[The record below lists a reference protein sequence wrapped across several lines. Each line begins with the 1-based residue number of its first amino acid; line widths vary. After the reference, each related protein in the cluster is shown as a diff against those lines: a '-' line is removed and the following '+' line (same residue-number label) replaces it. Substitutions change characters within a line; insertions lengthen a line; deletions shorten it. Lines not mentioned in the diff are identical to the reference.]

1 MSSKRWVVVCAVGSV
16 AFACAE
22 AEEPGAGAE
31 HTSGGARAGAA
42 SGSAGKLPATAGT
55 ASGGKTGAAGN
66 AGGGRSGAAN
76 GGAAQAGGAGTAG
89 ASKGGA
95 GTAGAGT
102 AGTGGGGGSSSAGSP
117 SGGGGSSTLGCSSDA
132 SAGAAHGGAAGDGN
146 AGSVFFDDFETSL
159 GSGFTTTRGS
169 WAVIDDG
176 SKVYEQS
183 LLDNKLQIAI
193 ADGTCFTDQ
202 IIEAKLKV
210 VDFGGQSNSYA
221 VALLGRVV
229 SPETHY
235 LLALG
240 SDNKL
245 VLRKR
250 VASTSTGAAAIGAAK
265 ALNVVP
271 GTWYD
276 VRLEIVG
283 ASLTGC
289 VGDVCVSGTDSSI
302 ASGGVALATVNTTA
316 RFDDLRVS
324 AP

>member
-1 MSSKRWVVVCAVGSV
+1 V

-31 HTSGGARAGAA
+31 HSSGGARAGAA
-42 SGSAGKLPATAGT
+42 NGSGGQLATAG
-55 ASGGKTGAAGN
+55 AAPSAGGKGAAGN
-66 AGGGRSGAAN
+66 AGGGRAGAAN
-76 GGAAQAGGAGTAG
+76 GGAAQAGGT
-89 ASKGGA
+89 

-102 AGTGGGGGSSSAGSP
+102 TGAGGSSSAGAP
-117 SGGGGSSTLGCSSDA
+117 NSGGGSATLGCSSDA
-132 SAGAAHGGAAGDGN
+132 SAGAANGGAAGDAN

-159 GSGFTTTRGS
+159 GSGFTSTRGS
-169 WAVIDDG
+169 WAVTDDG

-183 LLDNKLQIAI
+183 LVENKLQIAI

-221 VALLGRVV
+221 AALLGRVV
-229 SPETHY
+229 SAETHY

-245 VLRKR
+245 ALRKR
-250 VASTSTGAAAIGAAK
+250 VASTSSGATAIGAAK

-283 ASLTGC
+283 TSLMGC

-302 ASGGVALATVNTTA
+302 ASGGVALATVNTSA
-316 RFDDLRVS
+316 RFDELRVS

>member
-1 MSSKRWVVVCAVGSV
+1 V

-31 HTSGGARAGAA
+31 HASGGARAGAA
-42 SGSAGKLPATAGT
+42 TGSGGKLATAGT
-55 ASGGKTGAAGN
+55 AQSSGGKGGAAGN
-66 AGGGRSGAAN
+66 AAGGRAGAAN
-76 GGAAQAGGAGTAG
+76 GGAAQAGSAGTGGAGT
-89 ASKGGA
+89 GGA

-132 SAGAAHGGAAGDGN
+132 SAGATQGGAAGDGN
-146 AGSVFFDDFETSL
+146 AGSAFFDDFETSL

-183 LLDNKLQIAI
+183 LLDNELQIAI

-229 SPETHY
+229 SAETHY

-250 VASTSTGAAAIGAAK
+250 VASASTGATAIGAAK

-283 ASLTGC
+283 TSLMGC

-302 ASGGVALATVNTTA
+302 ASGGVALATVNTIA
-316 RFDDLRVS
+316 RFDDLRAS